1 MEENNDPLDGYDDKD
16 EFEQLEMEH
25 HIMATAFRNSYEIV
39 TGKQTFEDLLGENGT
54 ILIAHDLDN
63 GPAVEDLDS
72 ILYYFEDEEEFE
84 KCVEIRDLITLINDN
99 ADREHKESA
108 AERICEILDN
118 IITSTETGKN

>member
-1 MEENNDPLDGYDDKD
+1 MEENNDPLDGYDDND

-118 IITSTETGKN
+118 IITRTETGKN